1 MAPARSTVRRS
12 TRTLL
17 VAALAVT
24 ALCALQ
30 LAPAAASPQ
39 HRVLRVGA
47 FHGLAGQFRS
57 IQAAVDAANP
67 GDWILVAPGDYHEVG
82 STQAEYPAGVLI
94 ETDGIHLRGMNR
106 NTVIVDGT
114 KRTAAAPCSGDK
126 KDQALGPIENG
137 HHIGRNGI
145 EVWKASG
152 VSIQNL
158 TVCNFLTTPNGD
170 AGNEIWWNGGDGSGK
185 IGMHAYLG
193 SNLTASSTYSNGI
206 GAPFGDY
213 GIFVSNADGPGLI
226 THTYAN
232 NMGDAAY
239 YIGACPDCNAIL
251 KDAHGQNSA
260 LGYSGTNSGGHLIIE
275 SSEFDHNKTGVTTD
289 SENNDDVPSPQ
300 DGHCP
305 GTAKGPTG
313 TASCEVWRWNF
324 IHDNND
330 PDVPGALTGEA
341 GAAPIGTG
349 IVVAGGRYD
358 TIAHNRITHNDAWG
372 VLIVDDP
379 YQGAPPPGATC
390 RGGTPG
396 PDDLCYYQAFG
407 NETANNL
414 LQHNGGLG
422 NPTNGD
428 LALAAIPNDPG
439 NCFHGNTDPDGVT
452 SDPPMIQGPPWD
464 TCGQPNAGDEGPL
477 VAEALCATQLLF
489 PCPSNPAANYPRP
502 TKVQLMPIPHEP
514 TMANPCVHVPANP
527 WCPNGAPLGSR
538 GLVRARTTSGSAGA
552 PSDAAGAVAGRREE

>member
-1 MAPARSTVRRS
+1 V
-12 TRTLL
+12 
-17 VAALAVT
+17 
-24 ALCALQ
+24 
-30 LAPAAASPQ
+30 
-39 HRVLRVGA
+39 
-47 FHGLAGQFRS
+47 AGQFRT
-57 IQAAVDAANP
+57 IQAAVDAARP

-82 STQAEYPAGVLI
+82 STETEYPAGVLI

-114 KRTAAAPCSGDK
+114 KRTAATPCSGDK
-126 KDQALGPIENG
+126 KDQTLGPVEAG

-145 EVWKASG
+145 EIWKASG
-152 VSIQNL
+152 VSVQNL
-158 TVCNFLTTPNGD
+158 TVCNFLTTPSGD

-185 IGMHAYLG
+185 IGMRAYLG

-232 NMGDAAY
+232 NIGDAAY

-251 KDAHGQNSA
+251 KEAHGQNSA

-275 SSEFDHNKTGVTTD
+275 GSEFDHNKTGVTTD
-289 SENNDDVPSPQ
+289 SENNDDIPPPQ
-300 DGHCP
+300 NGHCP

-313 TASCEVWRWNF
+313 TASCEVWRGSF

-330 PDVPGALTGEA
+330 PNVPGALTGEA

-358 TIAHNRITHNDAWG
+358 TIVHNRITHNDAWG

-390 RGGTPG
+390 QGGTQG
-396 PDDLCYYQAFG
+396 PDDLCYYRAFG

-414 LQHNGGLG
+414 LAHNGGLG

-428 LALAAIPNDPG
+428 LALAAIVNDPG
-439 NCFHGNTDPDGVT
+439 NCFHGNTDPAGVT
-452 SDPPMIQGPPWD
+452 SDPPGIQGPPWD

-489 PCPSNPAANYPRP
+489 PCTSNPAANYPRP
-502 TKVQLMPIPHEP
+502 TKVQLMPIPRQP
-514 TMANPCVHVPANP
+514 TMANPCVRVPANP
-527 WCPNGAPLGSR
+527 WCPSGRSLG
-538 GLVRARTTSGSAGA
+538 G
-552 PSDAAGAVAGRREE
+552 

>member
-106 NTVIVDGT
+106 NTVVVDGT

-126 KDQALGPIENG
+126 KDQALGPIEDG

-414 LQHNGGLG
+414 LQHNGG
-422 NPTNGD
+422 
-428 LALAAIPNDPG
+428 
-439 NCFHGNTDPDGVT
+439 
-452 SDPPMIQGPPWD
+452 
-464 TCGQPNAGDEGPL
+464 
-477 VAEALCATQLLF
+477 
-489 PCPSNPAANYPRP
+489 
-502 TKVQLMPIPHEP
+502 
-514 TMANPCVHVPANP
+514 
-527 WCPNGAPLGSR
+527 
-538 GLVRARTTSGSAGA
+538 
-552 PSDAAGAVAGRREE
+552 